1 MESAAL
7 RQLRKNVKDIHA
19 ERLAKIKEE
28 KEAKRE
34 IYGYFLGRML
44 ILENKNLV
52 TFKEAS
58 AYWSTYQAK
67 DFEIAL
73 STTTGL
79 IRCYVDKNL
88 RDDLNKSGSSIPS
101 HSSRIQLKSLRA
113 LTREISHSSFK
124 YIDEIYRVLYE

>member
-34 IYGYFLGRML
+34 IYGYFLDRML

-52 TFKEAS
+52 TSKEATV
-58 AYWSTYQAK
+58 YWSTYQAK

-79 IRCYVDKNL
+79 IRCFVDTNL
-88 RDDLNKSGSSIPS
+88 WLELNETGPNLTS
-101 HSSRIQLKSLRA
+101 HSINLKSLRS
-113 LTREISHSSFK
+113 LTRKLSHPSFE
-124 YIDEIYRVLYE
+124 YIDEIYRILYE

>member
-1 MESAAL
+1 MENAAL

-52 TFKEAS
+52 TFKECS
-58 AYWSTYQAK
+58 VYWRTYQAEG
-67 DFEIAL
+67 FEIAL
-73 STTTGL
+73 SATTGL
-79 IRCYVDKNL
+79 IRCFVDKNL
-88 RDDLNKSGSSIPS
+88 KNELNMSTY
-101 HSSRIQLKSLRA
+101 RILPRSLRA
-113 LTREISHSSFK
+113 LTREKSHPSFK
-124 YIDEIYRVLYE
+124 YIDEIYRILYE

>member
-1 MESAAL
+1 MENATL

-34 IYGYFLGRML
+34 IYGYFLDRML

-52 TFKEAS
+52 TSKEATV
-58 AYWSTYQAK
+58 YWSTYQAK

-79 IRCYVDKNL
+79 IRCFVGTNL
-88 RDDLNKSGSSIPS
+88 WLELNETGPNLTS
-101 HSSRIQLKSLRA
+101 HSINLKSLRA
-113 LTREISHSSFK
+113 LTRKLSHPSFE
-124 YIDEIYRVLYE
+124 YIDEIYRILYE

>member
-7 RQLRKNVKDIHA
+7 RQLRKNVKTIHA

-52 TFKEAS
+52 TFKES
-58 AYWSTYQAK
+58 NIYWNTYQTK
-67 DFEIAL
+67 DFEMAL

-79 IRCYVDKNL
+79 IECFVDKNL
-88 RDDLNKSGSSIPS
+88 KNDLNMSSY
-101 HSSRIQLKSLRA
+101 RINLKSLRA
-113 LTREISHSSFK
+113 LTRKLSHPSFK
-124 YIDEIYRVLYE
+124 YIDEIYRILYE